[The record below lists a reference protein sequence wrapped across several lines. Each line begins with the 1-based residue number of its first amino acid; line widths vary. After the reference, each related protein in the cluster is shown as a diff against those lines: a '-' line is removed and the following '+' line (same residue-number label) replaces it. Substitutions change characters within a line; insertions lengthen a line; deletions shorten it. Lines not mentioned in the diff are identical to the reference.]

1 MGDVELPSFVG
12 LGGLEAQVAALRSLM
27 RLWRDEAAS
36 RQDPP
41 DGAHRGAGP
50 VRPFEVDRDRGRTG
64 LVAITVELFADLDDL
79 VLDGG
84 HGAQG
89 AGQRP
94 P

>member
-1 MGDVELPSFVG
+1 
-12 LGGLEAQVAALRSLM
+12 M

-41 DGAHRGAGP
+41 DRAHRGAGP

-89 AGQRP
+89 LVSGRRDRGSSPAWPSAG
-94 P
+94 